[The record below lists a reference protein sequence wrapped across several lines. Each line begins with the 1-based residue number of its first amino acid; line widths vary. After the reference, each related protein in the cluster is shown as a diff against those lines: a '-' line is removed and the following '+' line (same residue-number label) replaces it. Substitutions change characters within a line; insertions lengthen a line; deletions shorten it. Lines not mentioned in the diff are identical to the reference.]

1 MDQSDINKLMD
12 DKSPVK
18 PDKGATKPGKI
29 KSGKW
34 PILSKFLKDV
44 GHFVFNEDSASDE
57 LKKDLTVLESTRAEE
72 RAKAKALKQA
82 EELKKQAEIAKAK
95 EAKQAEELKKQAAI
109 AKAKEAKQ
117 AEELKQAEERAKAK
131 ALKEKAEEERK
142 KQAETAK
149 QAKMAIEKAKKM
161 SFKARLTS
169 HFKKERESFD
179 ARQRTMAQHLLQT
192 KAKQATPTPP
202 SLKATSSVL
211 GAPKFEW
218 FKSKSGSA
226 QLTTPAPRPAPLS
239 GPVGASPTTPL
250 FSHQISEPLA
260 VVKDKNQATNKFKDE
275 RLAHQG
281 QSQKEQIENRS
292 WESFGVVHTNLIREH
307 LGMFLNWQSKILWL
321 LLFVAIAGLA
331 SIAAYGFLLI
341 LEKDKISSSQG
352 AFANL
357 TGIVTQIQSEEV
369 YAEEI
374 LTFNNKLLAVDYLL
388 NNHIYWTNFYKFLED
403 NTINDV
409 YYEKFSGDLSGKYV
423 LPTVA
428 KDYRSISTQLRV
440 LQSVSDKVLGVDT
453 GGAES
458 ASKGTTPVTPAN
470 GGTGTTTPNANV
482 KFDLNLNLNRSVFI
496 KEPQYGE

>member
-1 MDQSDINKLMD
+1 MEQSEIKKITDEK
-12 DKSPVK
+12 K
-18 PDKGATKPGKI
+18 PTKPGKI

-57 LKKDLTVLESTRAEE
+57 LKKDLTILESARAEE
-72 RAKAKALKQA
+72 RAKAKALK
-82 EELKKQAEIAKAK
+82 EAEIAKAK
-95 EAKQAEELKKQAAI
+95 EAKKAEELKRQADI
-109 AKAKEAKQ
+109 AKAKEAKR
-117 AEELKQAEERAKAK
+117 AEELKQAEERAKTK
-131 ALKEKAEEERK
+131 ALKQKAEEEKK
-142 KQAETAK
+142 KQAEVER
-149 QAKMAIEKAKKM
+149 QAKIASEKAKKM
-161 SFKARLTS
+161 SFKTRLAN

-179 ARQRTMAQHLLQT
+179 ARQHAVAEHLLQT
-192 KAKQATPTPP
+192 KAKQVTPTPP
-202 SLKATSSVL
+202 SIQPASSVL

-218 FKSKSGSA
+218 FKSKSGTA
-226 QLTTPAPRPAPLS
+226 QLTTPAPRPAPLN
-239 GPVGASPTTPL
+239 GPVGASPATPL
-250 FSHQISEPLA
+250 FSHQVMESGNVA
-260 VVKDKNQATNKFKDE
+260 KDKNQATSKFKDE

-307 LGMFLNWQSKILWL
+307 RGMFLNWQSKILWL

-374 LTFNNKLLAVDYLL
+374 LMFNNKLLAVDYLL

-409 YYEKFSGDLSGKYV
+409 YYEKFSGDLSGKYI
-423 LPTVA
+423 LPAVA
-428 KDYRSISTQLRV
+428 KDYRSISTELRV

-458 ASKGTTPVTPAN
+458 SNKVTTPTTPVTST
-470 GGTGTTTPNANV
+470 GGSSATTTPNNNV

>member
-1 MDQSDINKLMD
+1 MEKSEIDKIID
-12 DKSPVK
+12 DKK
-18 PDKGATKPGKI
+18 PPKPGKI

-57 LKKDLTVLESTRAEE
+57 LKKDLTVLESARAEE
-72 RAKAKALKQA
+72 RAKIKALKQV

-95 EAKQAEELKKQAAI
+95 EEKK
-109 AKAKEAKQ
+109 

-131 ALKEKAEEERK
+131 ALKQKTEEENK
-142 KQAETAK
+142 KKTEAAK
-149 QAKMAIEKAKKM
+149 QVKMASEKAKKM
-161 SFKARLTS
+161 SFKTRLAS

-179 ARQRTMAQHLLQT
+179 ARQHAMAEHLLQA
-192 KAKQATPTPP
+192 KAKQTTPTPP

-218 FKSKSGSA
+218 FKPKPDSVQLKTSA
-226 QLTTPAPRPAPLS
+226 PIPSPQPSSPANTLSTTS
-239 GPVGASPTTPL
+239 L
-250 FSHQISEPLA
+250 FSHQAIEPVIA
-260 VVKDKNQATNKFKDE
+260 VKDKNQSANKFKDE

-307 LGMFLNWQSKILWL
+307 RGMFLNWQSKILWL

-357 TGIVTQIQSEEV
+357 TGIVAQIQSEEV

-409 YYEKFSGDLSGKYV
+409 YYEKFSGDLSGKYI
-423 LPTVA
+423 LPAVA
-428 KDYRSISTQLRV
+428 KDYRSISTELRV

-458 ASKGTTPVTPAN
+458 ANKGATPTTPVTTTEGSSA
-470 GGTGTTTPNANV
+470 TTTPNTNV